1 MHDAEGESELRAKGW
16 NTEGQANRGWS
27 RIPVQGPEM
36 EEDQGPEQM
45 QSHLRKSSSV

>member
-1 MHDAEGESELRAKGW
+1 MHGAEGESGLRAKGS
-16 NTEGQANRGWS
+16 NTERQANGGWV